1 MTTTIE
7 RFQNLQ
13 VELVRTGF
21 ATELLARPDGDKAKV
36 SMFVDL
42 EHGDLRL
49 RPDSPV
55 RKLGFQIW
63 DISAAGLLPGH
74 PYHRAEP

>member
-42 EHGDLRL
+42 EHRTAQDIENLDRL
-49 RPDSPV
+49 AGT
-55 RKLGFQIW
+55 LGFSYTVQ
-63 DISAAGLLPGH
+63 DNSRAALTL
-74 PYHRAEP
+74 AS

>member
-21 ATELLARPDGDKAKV
+21 ATELVARPDGDKATV

-42 EHGDLRL
+42 EHRTTRDIESLDRLAGTLGFSYTVQDNSRAALRL
-49 RPDSPV
+49 A
-55 RKLGFQIW
+55 K
-63 DISAAGLLPGH
+63 
-74 PYHRAEP
+74 

>member
-42 EHGDLRL
+42 EHRTANDIENLDRLAGTLGFSYTVQDNSRAALRL
-49 RPDSPV
+49 A
-55 RKLGFQIW
+55 K
-63 DISAAGLLPGH
+63 
-74 PYHRAEP
+74 

>member
-21 ATELLARPDGDKAKV
+21 TTELLARPDGDKATV

-42 EHGDLRL
+42 EHRTANDIENLDRL
-49 RPDSPV
+49 AGT
-55 RKLGFQIW
+55 LGFSYTVQ
-63 DISAAGLLPGH
+63 DSSRAALTLV
-74 PYHRAEP
+74 